1 MGLRLPL
8 PADTFYA
15 PLVGALWL
23 HLVAPFLQR
32 GDFELAVFSPSA
44 QSGLEGSRPWLSI
57 GFAGGA
63 AATLQAMFDGQ
74 KAEQAFVTLST
85 AEWVEEQV
93 QQDYSVKKL
102 SSYLQQ
108 PQLSLAQ
115 ALATFKE
122 CFLGA

>member
-1 MGLRLPL
+1 MADGSFLGRASPL
-8 PADTFYA
+8 PGGVT
-15 PLVGALWL
+15 
-23 HLVAPFLQR
+23 
-32 GDFELAVFSPSA
+32 SS
-44 QSGLEGSRPWLSI
+44 PWLSI

-63 AATLQAMFDGQ
+63 AATLQAMFDAQ

-93 QQDYSVKKL
+93 SQDYAVKKL